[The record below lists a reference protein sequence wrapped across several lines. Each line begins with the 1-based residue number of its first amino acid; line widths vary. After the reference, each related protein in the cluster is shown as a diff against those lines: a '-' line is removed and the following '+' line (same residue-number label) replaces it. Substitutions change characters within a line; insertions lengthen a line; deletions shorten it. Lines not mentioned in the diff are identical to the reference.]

1 MNTLIRLAT
10 ATFFTISFISSSIA
24 AERGTKPEAVALVQK
39 AVAYFKA
46 NGKEKTIAD
55 INDKSGRF
63 VDRDMYVFVIN
74 DGGVMLAHGMLA
86 HGPSGKMLGKDM
98 TLLKDADG
106 KRFISELVNIIK
118 SGKPGWVEYKWP
130 NPVTQQI
137 ESKATYIEPVGDL
150 GFAVGIY
157 MP

>member
-1 MNTLIRLAT
+1 MKFAT
-10 ATFFTISFISSSIA
+10 ATMLSISLISSSTA

-55 INDKSGRF
+55 INSKAGKF
-63 VDRDMYVFVIN
+63 VDRDMYVYVIN
-74 DGGVMLAHGMLA
+74 DGGVMLAHGLLA
-86 HGPSGKMLGKDM
+86 HGAAGKMIGKDM
-98 TLLKDADG
+98 SLLKDADG
-106 KRFISELVNIIK
+106 KQFISELVSLIK

-130 NPVTQQI
+130 NPLTQQI
-137 ESKATYIEPVGDL
+137 ESKTTYLEPVGDL

-157 MP
+157 RP